1 MGDEFNLLKLRARAR
16 AVARRNSDGLWRF
29 NPFRQIVWDEPT
41 RPSPSLPRE
50 LSRSDDSIERGFD
63 GEGNTERKPFTV
75 ANQIQRVFFGAWIN
89 VLLLCAP
96 AGITLHAVLGD
107 HVATFVVNMIAL
119 VPLNFMVDLSL
130 REISLR
136 LGNVL
141 GGLLS
146 TSTSNFVQLVS
157 SIILLK
163 SHQAKL
169 IQTSLAGGIL
179 VNILFILGLSILC
192 GGSARRCQYFTLE
205 VAHTS
210 ANVLSLAATSILIP
224 TASLL
229 LSQTTEDYVVK
240 QSRGASFVLMA
251 VYASFLVYQF
261 KTHSSLFKQES
272 EKVPSSFRLSPS
284 KDAIATGISRVG
296 AEPALLRGSVIP
308 ALAFPV
314 AIATFVGFSA
324 LLAVCVDFAVGS
336 INSLS
341 TQGNLS
347 STFIGLI
354 LLPIPNCEFTTTTYA
369 LDDTMNIVMTFTIV
383 KCLQTAL
390 FVMPLSVLLGW
401 GLGVNEVT
409 LVFSGFEVV
418 SLFAAVVLLNFL
430 LTEGKVTWYDP
441 IPY

>member
-146 TSTSNFVQLVS
+146 TSTRCVPTMIQCYSLR
-157 SIILLK
+157 
-163 SHQAKL
+163 KL
-169 IQTSLAGGIL
+169 TH
-179 VNILFILGLSILC
+179 
-192 GGSARRCQYFTLE
+192 R
-205 VAHTS
+205 
-210 ANVLSLAATSILIP
+210 
-224 TASLL
+224 
-229 LSQTTEDYVVK
+229 SQ
-240 QSRGASFVLMA
+240 
-251 VYASFLVYQF
+251 
-261 KTHSSLFKQES
+261 
-272 EKVPSSFRLSPS
+272 
-284 KDAIATGISRVG
+284 
-296 AEPALLRGSVIP
+296 
-308 ALAFPV
+308 
-314 AIATFVGFSA
+314 
-324 LLAVCVDFAVGS
+324 
-336 INSLS
+336 
-341 TQGNLS
+341 
-347 STFIGLI
+347 
-354 LLPIPNCEFTTTTYA
+354 
-369 LDDTMNIVMTFTIV
+369 
-383 KCLQTAL
+383 
-390 FVMPLSVLLGW
+390 
-401 GLGVNEVT
+401 
-409 LVFSGFEVV
+409 
-418 SLFAAVVLLNFL
+418 
-430 LTEGKVTWYDP
+430 
-441 IPY
+441 